1 MARKVKFPLELK
13 DGYLAR
19 SNIEE
24 VRAHF
29 DLEKIIA
36 QFHNGR
42 LKIWLEDHYLSEMAG
57 QVAALDGDAPDLAT
71 QLCTILG
78 VEGVATDTVDSYAI
92 RERERKLQKLRQ
104 CTSNERYLNMVEY
117 AAFDQ
122 KDLNDVLKNNP
133 IEILLCD
140 GEFHIPLVAKQRTY
154 YGIGK
159 AVAVIDSG
167 KPVDFEKLGIR
178 FVDVDFDEA
187 YEQVHKKEND
197 IPKLMTPEV
206 LAELC
211 SVLILGNL
219 KDGRRVFEHC
229 NPFWKDGFTYQV
241 HPYVSIPDTGIRE
254 GIAKG
259 QETIIG
265 YGKAG
270 NSFLSTRIL
279 VFTDQSLY
287 VADYN
292 EPLIHA
298 RYADITRVLFASNS
312 MDSVFQ
318 IDTWGG
324 TYQIK
329 DARRWDECI
338 GFFGVRLFLLVM
350 AHIFGSSKYEF
361 TESEL
366 YMLSQVRLDSLN
378 DQYITEFL

>member
-1 MARKVKFPLELK
+1 MARKVKFPLELR
-13 DGYLAR
+13 DDYLAR

-24 VRAHF
+24 IRTHF

-42 LKIWLEDHYLSEMAG
+42 LKIWLEDHYLSEMAE
-57 QVAALDGDAPDLAT
+57 QVAALDENAENLAGN
-71 QLCTILG
+71 LCKILG
-78 VEGVATDTVDSYAI
+78 VEGIQTNDVDSRAI
-92 RERERKLQKLRQ
+92 LVRERKLQKLRQ
-104 CTSNERYLNMVEY
+104 CTSNERCLNMVEY

-122 KDLNDVLKNNP
+122 RDLDDVLKNNP
-133 IEILLCD
+133 TEILLCG
-140 GEFHIPLVAKQRTY
+140 GEFHIPLVAKQCTY

-159 AVAVIDSG
+159 TIAVIDSDEI
-167 KPVDFEKLGIR
+167 VDFEELGIT

-187 YEQVHKKEND
+187 YEQVRKKEID
-197 IPKLMTPEV
+197 IPKRMTPEV

-219 KDGRRVFEHC
+219 KDGRRVLDHC

-241 HPYVSIPDTGIRE
+241 HPYVSIPDTGIRD

-270 NSFLSTRIL
+270 NSFLSTKII
-279 VFTDQSLY
+279 VFTDKSLY

-292 EPLIHA
+292 EPLIHVH
-298 RYADITRVLFASNS
+298 YADITRVLFASNS

-318 IDTWGG
+318 IDTRGA

-350 AHIFGSSKYEF
+350 AHIFGRSQYGF
-361 TESEL
+361 TESER
-366 YMLSQVRLDSLN
+366 YMLSQIRLDSLN
-378 DQYITEFL
+378 DKYITEFL

>member
-1 MARKVKFPLELK
+1 MARKVKFPLELR

-24 VRAHF
+24 VREHF

-42 LKIWLEDHYLSEMAG
+42 LKIWLEDHYLSEMAE
-57 QVAALDGDAPDLAT
+57 QVAALDGDAPNLAAK
-71 QLCTILG
+71 LCAILG
-78 VEGVATDTVDSYAI
+78 VEGIASNTVDSQAV

-122 KDLNDVLKNNP
+122 KDLDDVLNNNP
-133 IEILLCD
+133 TEILLCG

-154 YGIGK
+154 YGVGNV
-159 AVAVIDSG
+159 VAVIDSER
-167 KPVDFEKLGIR
+167 PVDFEKLGIR
-178 FVDVDFDEA
+178 FINVDFDET
-187 YEQVHKKEND
+187 YEQVREKGIDSSKY
-197 IPKLMTPEV
+197 MTPEV

-211 SVLILGNL
+211 SVLILGDL
-219 KDGRRVFEHC
+219 KDRRRVLDHC

-241 HPYVSIPDTGIRE
+241 HPYVSIPDTGIGE
-254 GIAKG
+254 EIANG

-265 YGKAG
+265 YGKAV
-270 NSFLSTRIL
+270 SMMAI
-279 VFTDQSLY
+279 VFTDRSLY

-292 EPLIHA
+292 EPLIHM
-298 RYADITRVLFASNS
+298 RYADITRVLFASS
-312 MDSVFQ
+312 STDRVFQ
-318 IDTWGG
+318 IDTQDGS
-324 TYQIK
+324 YQCK
-329 DARRWDECI
+329 DVKLWDECI
-338 GFFGVRLFLLVM
+338 GFFGVRLFLLIM
-350 AHIFGSSKYEF
+350 ARIFGSSQYKF

-378 DQYITEFL
+378 DKYITELL

>member
-24 VRAHF
+24 VREHF

-42 LKIWLEDHYLSEMAG
+42 LKIWLDDHYLPEMAE
-57 QVAALDGDAPDLAT
+57 QVAALDSDAPDLAA
-71 QLCTILG
+71 QLCVILG
-78 VEGVATDTVDSYAI
+78 VEGIASNTVDSQAV

-122 KDLNDVLKNNP
+122 KDLDDVLNNNP
-133 IEILLCD
+133 TEILLCG

-154 YGIGK
+154 YGVGNV
-159 AVAVIDSG
+159 VAVIDSER
-167 KPVDFEKLGIR
+167 PVDFEKLGIR
-178 FVDVDFDEA
+178 FIDVDFDET
-187 YEQVHKKEND
+187 YEQVREKGIDSSKY
-197 IPKLMTPEV
+197 MTPEV

-211 SVLILGNL
+211 SVLILGDL
-219 KDGRRVFEHC
+219 KDGRRVLDHC

-241 HPYVSIPDTGIRE
+241 HPYVSIPDTGIGE
-254 GIAKG
+254 EIAKG

-265 YGKAG
+265 YGKAV
-270 NSFLSTRIL
+270 SMMAI
-279 VFTDQSLY
+279 VFTDRALY

-292 EPLIHA
+292 EPLIHV

-312 MDSVFQ
+312 TDRVFQ
-318 IDTWGG
+318 IDTRMDH
-324 TYQIK
+324 IN
-329 DARRWDECI
+329 
-338 GFFGVRLFLLVM
+338 VRM
-350 AHIFGSSKYEF
+350 
-361 TESEL
+361 
-366 YMLSQVRLDSLN
+366 
-378 DQYITEFL
+378 

>member
-24 VRAHF
+24 VREHF

-42 LKIWLEDHYLSEMAG
+42 LKIWLDDHYLPEMAE
-57 QVAALDGDAPDLAT
+57 QVAALDSDAPDLAA
-71 QLCTILG
+71 QLCVILG
-78 VEGVATDTVDSYAI
+78 VEGIASNTVDSQAV

-122 KDLNDVLKNNP
+122 KDLDDVLNNNP
-133 IEILLCD
+133 TEILLCG

-154 YGIGK
+154 YGVGNV
-159 AVAVIDSG
+159 VAVIDSER
-167 KPVDFEKLGIR
+167 PVDFEKLGIR
-178 FVDVDFDEA
+178 FIDVDFDEA
-187 YEQVHKKEND
+187 YEQVREKGIDSSKY
-197 IPKLMTPEV
+197 MTPEV

-211 SVLILGNL
+211 SVLILGDL
-219 KDGRRVFEHC
+219 KDGRRVLDHC

-241 HPYVSIPDTGIRE
+241 HPYVSIPDTGIGE
-254 GIAKG
+254 EIAKG

-265 YGKAG
+265 YGKAV
-270 NSFLSTRIL
+270 SMMAI
-279 VFTDQSLY
+279 VFTDRALY

-292 EPLIHA
+292 EPLIHV

-312 MDSVFQ
+312 TDRVFQ
-318 IDTWGG
+318 IDTRMDH
-324 TYQIK
+324 IN
-329 DARRWDECI
+329 
-338 GFFGVRLFLLVM
+338 VRM
-350 AHIFGSSKYEF
+350 
-361 TESEL
+361 
-366 YMLSQVRLDSLN
+366 
-378 DQYITEFL
+378 

>member
-13 DGYLAR
+13 DGYQAR

-42 LKIWLEDHYLSEMAG
+42 LKIWLDDHYLPAEAE
-57 QVAALDGDAPDLAT
+57 QVAALDGDVPDLAA
-71 QLCTILG
+71 QLCAILG
-78 VEGVATDTVDSYAI
+78 VEGVTADAVDSYAI

-122 KDLNDVLKNNP
+122 KDLDDVLKNNP
-133 IEILLCD
+133 TEILLCG
-140 GEFHIPLVAKQRTY
+140 GEFHIPLVAKHRTY

-159 AVAVIDSG
+159 AVAVIDRDEI
-167 KPVDFEKLGIR
+167 VDFEELGIT

-187 YEQVHKKEND
+187 YEQVRKKEID
-197 IPKLMTPEV
+197 ITKRMTPEV

-219 KDGRRVFEHC
+219 KDGRRVLDHC

-270 NSFLSTRIL
+270 NSFLSTKII
-279 VFTDQSLY
+279 VFTDKSLY

-292 EPLIHA
+292 EPLVHVH
-298 RYADITRVLFASNS
+298 YEDITRVLFASNS

-318 IDTWGG
+318 IDTRGA
-324 TYQIK
+324 TFQIK

-338 GFFGVRLFLLVM
+338 GFFGMRLFLLIM
-350 AHIFGSSKYEF
+350 AHILGSSKYEF

-366 YMLSQVRLDSLN
+366 YMLRQIRLDSLN

>member
-42 LKIWLEDHYLSEMAG
+42 LKIWLEDHYLPEMAE
-57 QVAALDGDAPDLAT
+57 QVAGLDAEATDLAA

-78 VEGVATDTVDSYAI
+78 IEGIATDTVDSQAV

-104 CTSNERYLNMVEY
+104 CTSNEGYLNMVEH

-122 KDLNDVLKNNP
+122 KDLDDVLKNNP
-133 IEILLCD
+133 TEILLCG
-140 GEFHIPLVAKQRTY
+140 GEFHIPLVPKQRTY
-154 YGIGK
+154 YGVGNV
-159 AVAVIDSG
+159 VAVIDSER
-167 KPVDFEKLGIR
+167 PVDFEKLGIR
-178 FVDVDFDEA
+178 FINVDFDET
-187 YEQVHKKEND
+187 YEQVREKGIDSSKY
-197 IPKLMTPEV
+197 MTPEV

-211 SVLILGNL
+211 SVLILGDL
-219 KDGRRVFEHC
+219 KDRRRVLDHC

-241 HPYVSIPDTGIRE
+241 HPYVSIPDTGIGE
-254 GIAKG
+254 EIANG

-265 YGKAG
+265 YGKAV
-270 NSFLSTRIL
+270 SMMAI
-279 VFTDQSLY
+279 VFTDRSLY

-292 EPLIHA
+292 EPLIHM
-298 RYADITRVLFASNS
+298 RYADITRVLFASS
-312 MDSVFQ
+312 STDRVFQ
-318 IDTWGG
+318 IDTQDGS
-324 TYQIK
+324 YQCK
-329 DARRWDECI
+329 DVKLWDECI
-338 GFFGVRLFLLVM
+338 GFFGVRLFLLIM
-350 AHIFGSSKYEF
+350 ARIFGSSQYKF

-378 DQYITEFL
+378 DKYITELL

>member
-42 LKIWLEDHYLSEMAG
+42 LKIWLDDHYLPEMAA
-57 QVAALDGDAPDLAT
+57 QVAALDGDAPDLAA
-71 QLCTILG
+71 QLCAILG
-78 VEGVATDTVDSYAI
+78 AEGVTADAVDSYAI

-122 KDLNDVLKNNP
+122 KDLDDVLRNNP
-133 IEILLCD
+133 TEILLCS

-154 YGIGK
+154 YGIGNV
-159 AVAVIDSG
+159 VAVIDSERL
-167 KPVDFEKLGIR
+167 VDFEKLGIR
-178 FVDVDFDEA
+178 FINVDFDEA
-187 YEQVHKKEND
+187 YEQVRKKVID
-197 IPKLMTPEV
+197 IPKLMMPEV

-219 KDGRRVFEHC
+219 KDGRRVLEHC

-279 VFTDQSLY
+279 VFTDRSLY

-292 EPLIHA
+292 EPLVHVH
-298 RYADITRVLFASNS
+298 YEDITRVLFASNS

-318 IDTWGG
+318 IDTWG
-324 TYQIK
+324 TTFQIK

-338 GFFGVRLFLLVM
+338 GFFGVRLFLFVM
-350 AHIFGSSKYEF
+350 SRIFGRSKYEF

-366 YMLSQVRLDSLN
+366 YMLSQIRLDSLN
-378 DQYITEFL
+378 DQYITELL

>member
-42 LKIWLEDHYLSEMAG
+42 LKIWLDYHYLPEMAA
-57 QVAALDGDAPDLAT
+57 QVAALDGNAPDLAA
-71 QLCTILG
+71 QLCAILG
-78 VEGVATDTVDSYAI
+78 AEGVTTDAVDSYAI

-122 KDLNDVLKNNP
+122 RDLDDVLKNNP
-133 IEILLCD
+133 TEILLCG
-140 GEFHIPLVAKQRTY
+140 GEFYIPLVAKQRTY

-159 AVAVIDSG
+159 AVAVIDSDEI
-167 KPVDFEKLGIR
+167 VAFEELGIT
-178 FVDVDFDEA
+178 FVDVDFDET
-187 YEQVHKKEND
+187 YEQVRKKVID
-197 IPKLMTPEV
+197 IPKHMTPEV

-265 YGKAG
+265 YGKAS
-270 NSFLSTRIL
+270 NSFLSTKII
-279 VFTDQSLY
+279 VFTDKSLY

-292 EPLIHA
+292 EPLVHVH
-298 RYADITRVLFASNS
+298 YEDITRVLFASNS

-318 IDTWGG
+318 IDTWGA

-350 AHIFGSSKYEF
+350 ARIFGSSKYEF

-366 YMLSQVRLDSLN
+366 YMLSQIRLDSLN
-378 DQYITEFL
+378 DQYITELL

>member
-24 VRAHF
+24 VREHF

-42 LKIWLEDHYLSEMAG
+42 LKIWLDDHYLPEMAE
-57 QVAALDGDAPDLAT
+57 QVAALDGDAPDLAA
-71 QLCTILG
+71 QLCAILG
-78 VEGVATDTVDSYAI
+78 VKGVATNTVDSQAV

-122 KDLNDVLKNNP
+122 KDLDDVLKNNP
-133 IEILLCD
+133 TEILLCG

-154 YGIGK
+154 YGVGNV
-159 AVAVIDSG
+159 VAVIDSER
-167 KPVDFEKLGIR
+167 PMDFEKLGIR
-178 FVDVDFDEA
+178 FIDVDFDEV
-187 YEQVHKKEND
+187 YEQVREKGIDSSKY
-197 IPKLMTPEV
+197 MTPEV

-211 SVLILGNL
+211 SVLILGDL
-219 KDGRRVFEHC
+219 KDGRRVLDHC

-241 HPYVSIPDTGIRE
+241 HPYVSIPDTGIGE
-254 GIAKG
+254 EIAKG

-265 YGKAG
+265 YGKAV
-270 NSFLSTRIL
+270 SMMAI
-279 VFTDQSLY
+279 VFTDRALY

-292 EPLIHA
+292 EPLIHVC
-298 RYADITRVLFASNS
+298 YADIIRVLFASNS
-312 MDSVFQ
+312 TDRVFQ
-318 IDTWGG
+318 IDTQGG
-324 TYQIK
+324 SYQCK
-329 DARRWDECI
+329 DVKLWDECI
-338 GFFGVRLFLLVM
+338 GVFGVRLFLLIM
-350 AHIFGSSKYEF
+350 ARIFGSTPYKF

>member
-1 MARKVKFPLELK
+1 MARKVKFPLELR
-13 DGYLAR
+13 DGYFAR
-19 SNIEE
+19 SNIVE

-42 LKIWLEDHYLSEMAG
+42 LKIWLDDHYLPAEAE
-57 QVAALDGDAPDLAT
+57 QVAALDENAENLADN
-71 QLCTILG
+71 LCKILG
-78 VEGVATDTVDSYAI
+78 IEGIQTNDVDSRAI
-92 RERERKLQKLRQ
+92 LVRERKLQKLRQ
-104 CTSNERYLNMVEY
+104 CTSDERYLNIVEY
-117 AAFDQ
+117 AVFDQ
-122 KDLNDVLKNNP
+122 KDLDDVLKNNP
-133 IEILLCD
+133 TEILLCG

-159 AVAVIDSG
+159 AVAVIDSDES
-167 KPVDFEKLGIR
+167 VDFEELGIT

-197 IPKLMTPEV
+197 LPKLMTPEV

-219 KDGRRVFEHC
+219 KDGRRILDHC
-229 NPFWKDGFTYQV
+229 NPFWKENFTYQV
-241 HPYVSIPDTGIRE
+241 HPDVSIPDTGIRE

-270 NSFLSTRIL
+270 NSFLSTKII

-292 EPLIHA
+292 EPLIHVH
-298 RYADITRVLFASNS
+298 YADITRVLFASNS
-312 MDSVFQ
+312 MDSAFQ
-318 IDTWGG
+318 IDTRGA

-366 YMLSQVRLDSLN
+366 YMLSQIRLDSLN
-378 DQYITEFL
+378 DRYITEFL